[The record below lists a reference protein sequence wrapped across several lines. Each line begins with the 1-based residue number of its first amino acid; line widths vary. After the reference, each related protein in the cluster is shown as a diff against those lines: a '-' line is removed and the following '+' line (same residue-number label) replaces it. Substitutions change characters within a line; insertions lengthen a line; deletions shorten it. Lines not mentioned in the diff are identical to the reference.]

1 MPRSILRALLLA
13 CATLMLG
20 ALPALAQTEEQTLP
34 GPQDGSVV
42 VGIQNDVSLAAGE
55 ETDAVFVVDGTAR
68 IEGSARALVAIDS
81 EVTISGAGA
90 SAESV
95 LAIGGTLDVADGATV
110 KDLAYVGTTP
120 TIAPTATVTGEIT
133 NIETDLAEFAAF
145 LLAALAVIAFFV
157 FIGWLL
163 AVLISALLLVAFGT
177 DQARRAAANIGGD
190 VLKTLVVGLL
200 MLIVPWIVIGLLAVT
215 IVGIPLAIG
224 LGLMWG
230 FIAFLG
236 YLVVGLWIGERILS
250 RSRRAARPYGAAFL
264 GVLILML
271 VSWIPFVSTIALWF
285 GLGAVTLAGW
295 RTLRSW
301 RHATPGGRMGRHPRT
316 GLAGASALRTA
327 RLRPATVRPAAVWPA
342 GLWPA
347 AVRTAPAAPGLLAAA
362 AGRPAGRLAA
372 GLTTRPLACRGGPVF
387 SRPDAQ
393 DPRRPR

>member
-1 MPRSILRALLLA
+1 MPRSLWRALLLA
-13 CATLMLG
+13 CVALMLTVLPTV
-20 ALPALAQTEEQTLP
+20 AQTDEQVLPAATN
-34 GPQDGSVV
+34 GSVM
-42 VGIQNDVSLAAGE
+42 VGVQNDVSLAVGE
-55 ETDAVFVVDGTAR
+55 ETDAVFIVDGMAR

-81 EVTISGAGA
+81 DVIISGTGA
-90 SAESV
+90 SVESV
-95 LAIGGTLDVADGATV
+95 LAIGGTLDLADGATV

-133 NIETDLAEFAAF
+133 NIETDLADFAAF
-145 LLAALAVIAFFV
+145 LIAALAIVAFFV
-157 FIGWLL
+157 FIGWML

-200 MLIVPWIVIGLLAVT
+200 MLIVPWIVIVLLGIT

-236 YLVVGLWIGERILS
+236 YLVVGLWIGERVLS

-271 VSWIPFVSTIALWF
+271 VSWIPFVSTIVLWF

-295 RTLRSW
+295 RTMRSGGTPPMM
-301 RHATPGGRMGRHPRT
+301 AGPGGPYGQTWQVPPPYGQPVYGQPPYAPPPYGQMPPYAPPPQQPPYAPPQQGYWPPEQ
-316 GLAGASALRTA
+316 GG
-327 RLRPATVRPAAVWPA
+327 PPA
-342 GLWPA
+342 GWPQ
-347 AVRTAPAAPGLLAAA
+347 G
-362 AGRPAGRLAA
+362 
-372 GLTTRPLACRGGPVF
+372 
-387 SRPDAQ
+387 
-393 DPRRPR
+393 

>member
-1 MPRSILRALLLA
+1 M
-13 CATLMLG
+13 
-20 ALPALAQTEEQTLP
+20 
-34 GPQDGSVV
+34 

-68 IEGSARALVAIDS
+68 IEGSAKALVAIDS
-81 EVTISGAGA
+81 DVTISGAGA

-95 LAIGGTLDVADGATV
+95 LVIGGTLDVADGATV

-133 NIETDLAEFAAF
+133 NIETDLADFAAF

-224 LGLMWG
+224 LAVMWG

-250 RSRRAARPYGAAFL
+250 RSRTAARPYGAAVL

-271 VSWIPFVSTIALWF
+271 LSWIPFVSPMALWF

-295 RTLRSW
+295 RILRAGGTPPP
-301 RHATPGGRMGRHPRT
+301 ATDGAASPDRPGRYLRPT
-316 GLAGASALRTA
+316 DSPSTASHRTA
-327 RLRPATVRPAAVWPA
+327 SRAMASRPMA
-342 GLWPA
+342 A
-347 AVRTAPAAPGLLAAA
+347 AVRTAAAAPGLLAAA

-372 GLTTRPLACRGGPVF
+372 GLTSRRLGCRGGPVF
-387 SRPDAQ
+387 SRPAPETRGVHDDGPQALSQ
-393 DPRRPR
+393 EPGLASEEPLQVEQSQRRRGRLEQRLA